1 MRRIITFLAWIDR
14 AFAASVEALLII
26 FILGMVALVAAQ
38 VFLRNL
44 FDSGIDWA
52 DLAARNMVLWVAFLG
67 AMLATRSRSHIAIDV
82 LTRFMP
88 RIPRNALRVVLDAF
102 SCLVALLL
110 ARAALAFVLSEK
122 ATGGVLFEGMP
133 VWIAMSII
141 PFGFAMISL
150 EYAIGIGLDIWR
162 IATTGTKGFE
172 AGRGR
177 G

>member
-1 MRRIITFLAWIDR
+1 MKRIINFLVWVDR
-14 AFAASVEALLII
+14 LFAASVEALLIV
-26 FILGMVALVAAQ
+26 FILGMVALVASQ
-38 VFLRNL
+38 VVLRNF

-88 RIPRNALRVVLDAF
+88 RVPRNALRVVLDAF
-102 SCLVALLL
+102 SCGISLLL
-110 ARAALAFVLSEK
+110 AHAALAFVMDEK
-122 ATGGVLFEGMP
+122 AGGALLFEGMP
-133 VWIAMSII
+133 VWAAMCII

-162 IATTGTKGFE
+162 IFKSGSAGFE

>member
-1 MRRIITFLAWIDR
+1 LKRIFSFLTWVDR
-14 AFAASVEALLII
+14 VFAASIEALLIL
-26 FILGMVALVAAQ
+26 FILGMVALVASQ
-38 VFLRNL
+38 VVLRNL

-88 RIPRNALRVVLDAF
+88 RVPRNALRVVLDAF
-102 SCLVALLL
+102 SCFIAFLL
-110 ARAALAFVLSEK
+110 ARAALAFVLGER
-122 ATGGVLFEGMP
+122 AAGGVIFEGMP
-133 VWIAMSII
+133 VWVAMSII

-150 EYAIGIGLDIWR
+150 EYAIGIGLDVWR
-162 IATTGTKGFE
+162 ITTAGAKDFE